1 MVEPLDANAGA
12 EAVVRV
18 LIVDDHPLMRTAL
31 TALFEADP
39 TIEVIGA
46 VGTSSLGVTEAR
58 LTRPDVVLMDLQ
70 FNRVFE
76 GAEATRSI
84 RAMPDPPAVLILTNF
99 DTDADIVA
107 AIEAG
112 AAGYLLKDAAPDD
125 IVAAVHAAA
134 ARQTA
139 LAPAVATRLFA
150 RLQQPHSSLSAR
162 ELEVLDL
169 VAQGHSNTDIARRL
183 HLSETTVKSH
193 LAHIYPKLGVNSRTA
208 AVAAARSTGIIG
220 RQ

>member
-1 MVEPLDANAGA
+1 
-12 EAVVRV
+12 V
-18 LIVDDHPLMRTAL
+18 LIVDDHPLMRTGL
-31 TALFEADP
+31 TALFETDP
-39 TIEVIGA
+39 SIKVVAA
-46 VGTSSLGVTEAR
+46 VGTTQEALVEVGR
-58 LTRPDVVLMDLQ
+58 TNPDVVLMDLQ

-76 GAEATRSI
+76 GAQATRDI
-84 RAMPDPPAVLILTNF
+84 RALPDPPAVLILTNF
-99 DTDADIVA
+99 DTDADIVT

-125 IVAAVHAAA
+125 IATAVHAAA
-134 ARQTA
+134 AGQTA

-150 RLQQPHSSLSAR
+150 RMQQSHSSLSTR

-169 VAQGHSNTDIARRL
+169 VADGHSNTDIARRL

-208 AVAAARSTGIIG
+208 AVAAAREAGIIG
-220 RQ
+220 RE

>member
-1 MVEPLDANAGA
+1 MTDHKT
-12 EAVVRV
+12 VRV

-31 TALFEADP
+31 TAVLEAHP
-39 TIEVIGA
+39 TIKVVGA
-46 VGTSSLGVTEAR
+46 VGTSAQGVVETGR
-58 LTRPDVVLMDLQ
+58 TQPDVVLMDLQ

-76 GAEATRSI
+76 GADATRSI
-84 RAMPDPPAVLILTNF
+84 RALPDPPAVLIVTNF
-99 DTDADIVA
+99 DTDADIVT

-112 AAGYLLKDAAPDD
+112 AAGYLLKDAAPED
-125 IVAAVHAAA
+125 IVTAVQAAA
-134 ARQTA
+134 AHQTA

-150 RLQQPHSSLSAR
+150 RMQQPHSSLSGR

-193 LAHIYPKLGVNSRTA
+193 LAHIYPKLGVSSRTA
-208 AVAAARSTGIIG
+208 AVASARRAGLIG
-220 RQ
+220 RH